1 MPSNGSRRNIHES
14 STLPL
19 YHMRAQ
25 HRHGFVCVGL
35 VSNAFSICLPFIIK
49 VHGFSNTQISL
60 LATMKSVTSLLAMFA
75 ADRYYGRLGLKR
87 ESHWQCCLPRSHFLS
102 TAPSSTPLLY
112 CATSALSGIS
122 YAMGGMI
129 PASAHPAVV
138 PSETCRGAESLPPAA
153 ESLCS
158 GSRDAAVSD

>member
-1 MPSNGSRRNIHES
+1 
-14 STLPL
+14 
-19 YHMRAQ
+19 MRAQ

-60 LATMKSVTSLLAMFA
+60 LATMKSVTSLLVMFA
-75 ADRYYGRLGLKR
+75 ADRYYGRLGLKK
-87 ESHWQCCLPRSHFLS
+87 ESHWQCCLCLALIFIYGI
-102 TAPSSTPLLY
+102 SSTPLLY
-112 CATSALSGIS
+112 CAASALSGIS

-138 PSETCRGAESLPPAA
+138 PSETCRGALNRCLRRWNR
-153 ESLCS
+153 LCS